1 MRHPFLFAKGLKST
15 ASLCLNASVAAVP
28 GISQTGVTKF
38 PQMSQTVT
46 SITDSISRLSPSLH
60 IRVFAPGDKTD
71 LTENNGLVG
80 FVSSK

>member
-1 MRHPFLFAKGLKST
+1 MQHPFSVRQRVEVYSIAVS
-15 ASLCLNASVAAVP
+15 NASAAALP